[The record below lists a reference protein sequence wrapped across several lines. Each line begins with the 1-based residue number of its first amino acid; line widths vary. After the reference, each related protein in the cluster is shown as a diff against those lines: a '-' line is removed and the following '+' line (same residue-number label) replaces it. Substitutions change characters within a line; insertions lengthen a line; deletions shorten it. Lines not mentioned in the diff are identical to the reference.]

1 MENKQSI
8 DEMHEKPF
16 RIIKV
21 RKSRV
26 VLVIVCLSVIGLL
39 SLMKPIFKEKRA
51 QDKPKT
57 APVVEHQKDRFEL
70 MANLPKSYADI
81 KPKPEIEPDVEPKKG
96 EAPVDKE
103 TPEKVVPRL
112 IQKDT
117 QSVHVLV
124 KKPLKAIDDD
134 EEKALKSDIMFK
146 LKKVNITDKA
156 QEQRKGL
163 KPGKAISLSERV
175 QDPVSPYM
183 IMAGSILPAV
193 LITGISSDLPGQI
206 VAQIRSNISDSITG
220 SYLLIPQGTKL
231 IGIYDHKINFYQDRI
246 QMSWHRLIFPN
257 GSSIELG
264 AGMPGADLEGY
275 SGFKDKVNYHYGKLL
290 SAIFVSTFMSVGAK
304 YSSIKGE
311 KEISKDIAEDITY
324 DINRTGQK
332 LVERQ
337 LNIPP
342 TIEIKQG
349 YPFNVI
355 VTKDIILREYEPN
368 GRSYSKSF

>member
-1 MENKQSI
+1 
-8 DEMHEKPF
+8 
-16 RIIKV
+16 
-21 RKSRV
+21 
-26 VLVIVCLSVIGLL
+26 
-39 SLMKPIFKEKRA
+39 
-51 QDKPKT
+51 
-57 APVVEHQKDRFEL
+57 
-70 MANLPKSYADI
+70 
-81 KPKPEIEPDVEPKKG
+81 
-96 EAPVDKE
+96 
-103 TPEKVVPRL
+103 
-112 IQKDT
+112 
-117 QSVHVLV
+117 
-124 KKPLKAIDDD
+124 
-134 EEKALKSDIMFK
+134 
-146 LKKVNITDKA
+146 
-156 QEQRKGL
+156 
-163 KPGKAISLSERV
+163 
-175 QDPVSPYM
+175 
-183 IMAGSILPAV
+183 MAGSILPAV

-231 IGIYDHKINFYQDRI
+231 IGRYDHKINFYQDRI

-275 SGFKDKVNYHYGKLL
+275 SGFKDKVNHHYGKLL
-290 SAIFVSTFMSVGAK
+290 SAIFVSTFLSVGAK
-304 YSSIKGE
+304 YSSINGE
-311 KEISKDIAEDITY
+311 KEITKDIAEDITY

-355 VTKDIILREYEPN
+355 ITKDIILREYEPD